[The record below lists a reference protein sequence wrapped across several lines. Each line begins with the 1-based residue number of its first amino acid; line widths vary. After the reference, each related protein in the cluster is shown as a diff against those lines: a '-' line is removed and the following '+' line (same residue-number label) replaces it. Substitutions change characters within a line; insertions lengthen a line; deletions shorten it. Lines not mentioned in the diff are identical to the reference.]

1 MALGIIITHVVEL
14 MIMVMTTA
22 ITLLDFVKETK
33 YTQNAVK
40 QDSIAPSL
48 PNCFNNIDVD
58 FL

>member
-1 MALGIIITHVVEL
+1 
-14 MIMVMTTA
+14 MVMTTA